1 MDVDFLISNTDKLNT
16 ISKDIISYNSV
27 FGVKTRGQTEK
38 ATSSCR
44 MWQMIMCILDLLTNN
59 GYPVKELI
67 LGHSLKLS
75 ETDKHMKEYNKMI
88 THISNIIDRIK
99 ENDVLRMLIYNNQ
112 YDPSIVERYDPD
124 TMPMELGNNYMCIY
138 IDGKQHS
145 ISHYFTVIQPEYGR
159 FYLNSSY
166 GSDYVCSNQ
175 YTTELTVGEF
185 SDFIRALDNPG
196 ENEEYIGEFYNK
208 FFLKTNVGVYV
219 SKENWENE
227 PALRGTKIGADE
239 GNLREIG
246 YITGNTERSMIH
258 CGIIPKYQE
267 LIQDIVRSVIGGNRG
282 HKTRKMR
289 KSKSKMSSKS
299 KVSSKSKTISKQKR
313 RRSSRSS
320 KRYSR

>member
-16 ISKDIISYNSV
+16 ISKDIISYNAE

-44 MWQMIMCILDLLTNN
+44 MWQMIMCILDLLDKN

-75 ETDKHMKEYNKMI
+75 ETDKHMKEYNKMVM
-88 THISNIIDRIK
+88 HVSNIIDRIK
-99 ENDVLRMLIYNNQ
+99 ENDLLRMLIYNNQ
-112 YDPSIVERYDPD
+112 YIPSVVERYDPD

-138 IDGKQHS
+138 IAGKQHS
-145 ISHYFTVIQPEYGR
+145 MSHYFTVIQPEYGR

-166 GSDYVCSNQ
+166 GSEFVCSNQ

-185 SDFIRALDNPG
+185 TDFIRALDNPG
-196 ENEEYIGEFYNK
+196 KNEEYIGEFYNK

-219 SKENWENE
+219 DKDNWENE
-227 PALRGTKIGADE
+227 PELRGTKIATDE
-239 GNLREIG
+239 GNLREIRG
-246 YITGNTERSMIH
+246 IIDNKEREMIH

-267 LIQDIVRSVIGGNRG
+267 LIQDIVRSVIGGNRR

-289 KSKSKMSSKS
+289 KSKTKMST
-299 KVSSKSKTISKQKR
+299 KSKTISKQKR